1 MEDPGSDI
9 KADADERAPDFDAL
23 TPPEE
28 VVRGDRTR
36 DDFFDAVLGLD
47 DPATASEVAERAG
60 HGVDAAREYLDWFER
75 MGIVTKVTDSPATYE
90 RNQEYLN
97 WRRVQTLRR
106 EYTTEEL
113 LDLLRSESERA
124 DALAGETKTQTGRC
138 RQKKRER
145 VAGRP
150 LARPQSSAGAASLPP
165 SACFFVCESLPP
177 SARICRS
184 RSEASRWP
192 VSSQSSLTRT
202 VNSS

>member
-1 MEDPGSDI
+1 MENPGSDI
-9 KADADERAPDFDAL
+9 QADTDERAPNFDAL

-75 MGIVTKVTDSPATYE
+75 MGIVTKVTESPATYE
-90 RNQEYLN
+90 RNQEYLK

-113 LDLLRSESERA
+113 LDLLQSESERA
-124 DALAGETKTQTGRC
+124 DALAREFESESPTTVSITRYAAETDRSIEEVWEQ
-138 RQKKRER
+138 
-145 VAGRP
+145 
-150 LARPQSSAGAASLPP
+150 LSA
-165 SACFFVCESLPP
+165 
-177 SARICRS
+177 
-184 RSEASRWP
+184 W
-192 VSSQSSLTRT
+192 RT
-202 VNSS
+202 VRRRVSLLERALTTASGDASDLESAV

>member
-9 KADADERAPDFDAL
+9 QADTDERVPNFDAL

-124 DALAGETKTQTGRC
+124 DALAAEFDAESPTGVSITQY
-138 RQKKRER
+138 
-145 VAGRP
+145 A
-150 LARPQSSAGAASLPP
+150 AASDQSIEAVWEQLSSWETALRRVSLLERALTPTSGEATDRE
-165 SACFFVCESLPP
+165 SA
-177 SARICRS
+177 A
-184 RSEASRWP
+184 
-192 VSSQSSLTRT
+192 
-202 VNSS
+202 

>member
-9 KADADERAPDFDAL
+9 QADTDERAPNFDGL

-36 DDFFDAVLGLD
+36 DDFFDAVLGLN

-106 EYTTEEL
+106 QYTTEEL
-113 LDLLRSESERA
+113 LDLLQSESERA
-124 DALAGETKTQTGRC
+124 DALAAEFDAESPTGVSITQY
-138 RQKKRER
+138 
-145 VAGRP
+145 A
-150 LARPQSSAGAASLPP
+150 AASDQSIEAVWEKLSSWETALRRVSLLERALTPTSGEAIDRE
-165 SACFFVCESLPP
+165 SA
-177 SARICRS
+177 A
-184 RSEASRWP
+184 
-192 VSSQSSLTRT
+192 
-202 VNSS
+202 

>member
-9 KADADERAPDFDAL
+9 QADTDERAPNFDAL

-36 DDFFDAVLGLD
+36 DDFFDAVLGLA
-47 DPATASEVAERAG
+47 DPATAGDVAERAG

-106 EYTTEEL
+106 QYTTEEL
-113 LDLLRSESERA
+113 LDLLQSESERA
-124 DALAGETKTQTGRC
+124 DALAAEFAAESPASVSITRY
-138 RQKKRER
+138 
-145 VAGRP
+145 A
-150 LARPQSSAGAASLPP
+150 AASDQSIEAVWEQL
-165 SACFFVCESLPP
+165 SAWETALRRVSLLERALTPTSGEATDRES
-177 SARICRS
+177 A
-184 RSEASRWP
+184 
-192 VSSQSSLTRT
+192 V
-202 VNSS
+202 

>member
-1 MEDPGSDI
+1 MEDPGSDV

-90 RNQEYLN
+90 RNQKYLN

-124 DALAGETKTQTGRC
+124 DALAAEFDAESPTGVSITQY
-138 RQKKRER
+138 
-145 VAGRP
+145 A
-150 LARPQSSAGAASLPP
+150 AASDQSIEAVWEQLSSWETALRRVSLLERALTPTSGEATDRE
-165 SACFFVCESLPP
+165 SA
-177 SARICRS
+177 A
-184 RSEASRWP
+184 
-192 VSSQSSLTRT
+192 
-202 VNSS
+202 

>member
-9 KADADERAPDFDAL
+9 QADTDERVPNFDAL

-36 DDFFDAVLGLD
+36 DDFFDAVLGLN
-47 DPATASEVAERAG
+47 DPATAGEVAERAG

-106 EYTTEEL
+106 EYATEEL
-113 LDLLRSESERA
+113 LDLLQSESERA
-124 DALAGETKTQTGRC
+124 DALAAEFDAESPTGISITQY
-138 RQKKRER
+138 
-145 VAGRP
+145 A
-150 LARPQSSAGAASLPP
+150 AASDQSIEDVWEQLSSWETARRRVFLLERALTPASGEAIDRE
-165 SACFFVCESLPP
+165 SA
-177 SARICRS
+177 A
-184 RSEASRWP
+184 
-192 VSSQSSLTRT
+192 
-202 VNSS
+202 

>member
-1 MEDPGSDI
+1 MENPGSDI
-9 KADADERAPDFDAL
+9 QADTDERAPNFDAL

-75 MGIVTKVTDSPATYE
+75 MGIVTQVTESPATYE

-113 LDLLRSESERA
+113 LALLQSESERA
-124 DALAGETKTQTGRC
+124 DALAVEFDAESPAGVSITQF
-138 RQKKRER
+138 
-145 VAGRP
+145 A
-150 LARPQSSAGAASLPP
+150 AASDQSIEAVWEQLSSWQTALRRVSLLERALTSTSGEATDRE
-165 SACFFVCESLPP
+165 SA
-177 SARICRS
+177 A
-184 RSEASRWP
+184 
-192 VSSQSSLTRT
+192 
-202 VNSS
+202 

>member
-1 MEDPGSDI
+1 MEAPDSDI
-9 KADADERAPDFDAL
+9 TADPDERAPDFDAL

-47 DPATASEVAERAG
+47 DPATAGDVAERAG
-60 HGVDAAREYLDWFER
+60 HGVDAAREYLNWFER

-113 LDLLRSESERA
+113 LDLLQSESERA
-124 DALAGETKTQTGRC
+124 DALAAEFDAESPTGVSITQY
-138 RQKKRER
+138 
-145 VAGRP
+145 A
-150 LARPQSSAGAASLPP
+150 AASDQSIEAVWEQLSTWQTALRRVSLLERALTTASGEATDRE
-165 SACFFVCESLPP
+165 SA
-177 SARICRS
+177 A
-184 RSEASRWP
+184 
-192 VSSQSSLTRT
+192 
-202 VNSS
+202 

>member
-1 MEDPGSDI
+1 MKDPRSDVR
-9 KADADERAPDFDAL
+9 ADTDKRAPDFDAL

-97 WRRVQTLRR
+97 WRRVQALRR
-106 EYTTEEL
+106 EYATEEL
-113 LDLLRSESERA
+113 LDLLRSESERV
-124 DALAGETKTQTGRC
+124 DALAAEFDAESPTGVSITQYAADTDQSIEAVWEQLSSWQTAR
-138 RQKKRER
+138 RRVSLLER
-145 VAGRP
+145 ALTPTSGDATD
-150 LARPQSSAGAASLPP
+150 LESAA
-165 SACFFVCESLPP
+165 
-177 SARICRS
+177 
-184 RSEASRWP
+184 
-192 VSSQSSLTRT
+192 
-202 VNSS
+202 